1 MNILDVMKKY
11 MVTKGVDLSKLKTSG
26 SIRDRFLHNYYKGKK
41 QQLAVINQWERRIHQ
56 ITNKQVNGKPLTKLE
71 KEYLELDS
79 YRFGKQQ
86 ELKVNST
93 WIYSAKYVQTSKEL
107 ILEMKIKK
115 GTKRYTFYK
124 VPKWVWSFLTTLP
137 ASAGKQWWDRNFGVL
152 YSKNPQR
159 WIRKKI

>member
-1 MNILDVMKKY
+1 MKKF
-11 MVTKGVDLSKLKTSG
+11 MVSKGVNLDRIGKSTSE
-26 SIRDRFLHNYYKGKK
+26 RDRFIHNYYKWKK
-41 QQLAVINQWERRIHQ
+41 QQLTIISRWESRIHQ
-56 ITNKQVNGKPLTKLE
+56 ITNKQANGKLLTKLE

-79 YRFGKQQ
+79 YRFGKSQ

-107 ILEMKIKK
+107 ILEMKVKK